1 MVTFFFFSF
10 FSLNTHVFEQKLPA
24 QTGSPAAPWGK
35 PQQRCARAMPWRRAR
50 AAWKLL
56 GDEREEGSVGGAFPE
71 ASLGR
76 KLGAETVD
84 RVNTE
89 AARGGV
95 FFPQVADKE
104 Q

>member
-1 MVTFFFFSF
+1 M
-10 FSLNTHVFEQKLPA
+10 
-24 QTGSPAAPWGK
+24 
-35 PQQRCARAMPWRRAR
+35 
-50 AAWKLL
+50 L

-95 FFPQVADKE
+95 LFPQVADKE